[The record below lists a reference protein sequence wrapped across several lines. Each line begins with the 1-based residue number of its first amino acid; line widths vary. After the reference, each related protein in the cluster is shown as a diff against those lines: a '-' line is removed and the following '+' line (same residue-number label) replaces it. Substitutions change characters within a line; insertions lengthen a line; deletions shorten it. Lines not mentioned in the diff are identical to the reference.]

1 MIVLIAMLFGVWDAM
16 NLALIGSI
24 NACMCLF
31 GLLHERMNAGKPSRD
46 VNWEPFWFGCFAG
59 LVPWAIIFA
68 YIGSSPSVAQIPGFV
83 WGILGAYLFF
93 FNTFPMCVFA
103 SYLRPGG
110 SCFEWQ
116 LPLAHIQHHFLLP
129 FPLFT

>member
-16 NLALIGSI
+16 ILALIGSI

-31 GLLHERMNAGKPSRD
+31 GLLHERMNAGKPPSE

-68 YIGSSPSVAQIPGFV
+68 YIGSSPSVAQVPGFV

-93 FNTFPMCVFA
+93 FNTFPMCVFDF
-103 SYLRPGG
+103 YLCPRGLL
-110 SCFEWQ
+110 FEWQ
-116 LPLAHIQHHFLLP
+116 LPLAHVPHHFLL
-129 FPLFT
+129 LLIQ

>member
-16 NLALIGSI
+16 TLALIGSI

-31 GLLHERMNAGKPSRD
+31 GLLHERMNAGKPPSE

-68 YIGSSPSVAQIPGFV
+68 YIGSSPSVAQVPGFV

-93 FNTFPMCVFA
+93 FNTFPMCVSA

-110 SCFEWQ
+110 SC
-116 LPLAHIQHHFLLP
+116 LSGN
-129 FPLFT
+129 FP